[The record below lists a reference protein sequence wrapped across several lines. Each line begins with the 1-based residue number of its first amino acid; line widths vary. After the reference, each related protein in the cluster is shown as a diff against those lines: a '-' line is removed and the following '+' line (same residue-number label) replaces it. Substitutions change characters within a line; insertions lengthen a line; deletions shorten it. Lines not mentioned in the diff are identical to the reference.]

1 MKYAAYIL
9 AIFSILMIFE
19 HFLLKKEN
27 KFLRDEL
34 HKRTDRDSSQE

>member
-9 AIFSILMIFE
+9 AVFSILMIFE

-27 KFLRDEL
+27 KLLRDEL
-34 HKRTDRDSSQE
+34 FKRADRDSGQE

>member
-9 AIFSILMIFE
+9 AVFSILMIFE
-19 HFLLKKEN
+19 NYLLKKEN

-34 HKRTDRDSSQE
+34 YKRTDKDSSTE